1 MAIIGESLEKLENR
15 TPPKNSLYLLLQV
28 QEVLNNLKCLSSTAT
43 SIVGTLRT
51 ADKEVQTEF
60 PFELL
65 EDYVVSN
72 RKRILK
78 LLGTVY
84 VAAFKIELSRV
95 PMTHWGKNQIFIH
108 ILPRI

>member
-1 MAIIGESLEKLENR
+1 M
-15 TPPKNSLYLLLQV
+15 
-28 QEVLNNLKCLSSTAT
+28 LNNLKCLSSTAT

-84 VAAFKIELSRV
+84 EAAFKIELSGV
-95 PMTHWGKNQIFIH
+95 SMTHWGENQIFIH
-108 ILPRI
+108 KLPRI

>member
-1 MAIIGESLEKLENR
+1 M
-15 TPPKNSLYLLLQV
+15 
-28 QEVLNNLKCLSSTAT
+28 LNNLKCLSSTAT

-84 VAAFKIELSRV
+84 EAAFKIELSRV
-95 PMTHWGKNQIFIH
+95 SMITLGQKSTFCPEITKNLMFEKCEFCEN
-108 ILPRI
+108 

>member
-1 MAIIGESLEKLENR
+1 MQR
-15 TPPKNSLYLLLQV
+15 TKFDHFQTLWSQLYYFIFSFLQV

-65 EDYVVSN
+65 EDYVVNN

-78 LLGTVY
+78 LLGK
-84 VAAFKIELSRV
+84 AS
-95 PMTHWGKNQIFIH
+95 
-108 ILPRI
+108 

>member
-1 MAIIGESLEKLENR
+1 M
-15 TPPKNSLYLLLQV
+15 
-28 QEVLNNLKCLSSTAT
+28 LNNLKCLSSTAT

-84 VAAFKIELSRV
+84 EAAFKIELSRV
-95 PMTHWGKNQIFIH
+95 LMTHWGKNQLFIH
-108 ILPRI
+108 KLPII

>member
-1 MAIIGESLEKLENR
+1 MQR
-15 TPPKNSLYLLLQV
+15 TKFDHFQTLWSQLYYFIFAFLQV

-65 EDYVVSN
+65 EDYVVNN

-78 LLGTVY
+78 LLGM
-84 VAAFKIELSRV
+84 AS
-95 PMTHWGKNQIFIH
+95 
-108 ILPRI
+108 

>member
-1 MAIIGESLEKLENR
+1 MQR
-15 TPPKNSLYLLLQV
+15 TKFDHFQTLWSCRNQLYYFIFSFLQV

-65 EDYVVSN
+65 EDYVVNN

-78 LLGTVY
+78 LLGM
-84 VAAFKIELSRV
+84 AS
-95 PMTHWGKNQIFIH
+95 
-108 ILPRI
+108 

>member
-1 MAIIGESLEKLENR
+1 MQR
-15 TPPKNSLYLLLQV
+15 TKFDHFQTIWSHRNQLYYFIFSFLQV

-65 EDYVVSN
+65 EDYVVNN

-78 LLGTVY
+78 LLGM
-84 VAAFKIELSRV
+84 L
-95 PMTHWGKNQIFIH
+95 H
-108 ILPRI
+108 IS

>member
-1 MAIIGESLEKLENR
+1 MQR
-15 TPPKNSLYLLLQV
+15 TKFDHFQTIWSHRNQLYYFIFSFLQV

-65 EDYVVSN
+65 EDYVVNN

-78 LLGTVY
+78 LLGKAFQFATATTV
-84 VAAFKIELSRV
+84 SRV
-95 PMTHWGKNQIFIH
+95 W
-108 ILPRI
+108 

>member
-1 MAIIGESLEKLENR
+1 MTIFKQYGATETNFTTLFFSF
-15 TPPKNSLYLLLQV
+15 LQV

-65 EDYVVSN
+65 EDYVVNN

-78 LLGTVY
+78 LLGK
-84 VAAFKIELSRV
+84 AS
-95 PMTHWGKNQIFIH
+95 
-108 ILPRI
+108 

>member
-1 MAIIGESLEKLENR
+1 MKRRYQR
-15 TPPKNSLYLLLQV
+15 TKFDHFQTIWSHRNQLYYFIFSFLQV

-65 EDYVVSN
+65 EDYVVNN

-78 LLGTVY
+78 LLGM
-84 VAAFKIELSRV
+84 AS
-95 PMTHWGKNQIFIH
+95 
-108 ILPRI
+108 

>member
-1 MAIIGESLEKLENR
+1 MLENC
-15 TPPKNSLYLLLQV
+15 PKKSVELPKPTLLLYFFFFLQV

-65 EDYVVSN
+65 EDYVVNN

-78 LLGTVY
+78 LLGM
-84 VAAFKIELSRV
+84 AS
-95 PMTHWGKNQIFIH
+95 
-108 ILPRI
+108 

>member
-1 MAIIGESLEKLENR
+1 MQR
-15 TPPKNSLYLLLQV
+15 TKFDHFQTIWSHRNQLYYFIFPFLQV

-65 EDYVVSN
+65 EDYVVNN

-78 LLGTVY
+78 LLGM
-84 VAAFKIELSRV
+84 L
-95 PMTHWGKNQIFIH
+95 H
-108 ILPRI
+108 IS

>member
-1 MAIIGESLEKLENR
+1 M
-15 TPPKNSLYLLLQV
+15 
-28 QEVLNNLKCLSSTAT
+28 LNNLKCLSSTAT

-84 VAAFKIELSRV
+84 EAAFKIELSRV
-95 PMTHWGKNQIFIH
+95 LMTHWGKNQLFIQEFDV
-108 ILPRI
+108 